1 MPKVLSPLISVL
13 MPVRAFTDFTI
24 DAVDSVLTQT
34 HHRLELVI
42 VGHDDINAL
51 LTKLPKDNRI
61 RGISRNAPGIVAALN
76 TGLQHCTGEYIARMD
91 DDDICDPT
99 RLETQLQFAKQNP
112 KIDFIGA
119 RVRFFDK
126 EQAVGAGNARY
137 EHWLNSLCTVEDIN
151 NACFIESPMP
161 HPTFFA
167 HKQFWQSMQGY
178 RDNNWPEDYD
188 FVLRAWLHGFSMGK
202 PEPVLLAWREH
213 ANRLTKTDSRY
224 SREAFIRAKAWA
236 LMQPESRINTD
247 RNIWIC
253 GTGRNA
259 RYWHDALVEQGATIS
274 GFVELDSAPEKT
286 HKRHLPVV
294 RYATLL
300 NSWNNELV
308 ITAISNAT
316 ARQQLI
322 DWFSDNRRVSGCDY
336 VLGS

>member
-1 MPKVLSPLISVL
+1 MSGYYAPEPHRSKRKPDCRRCL
-13 MPVRAFTDFTI
+13 RCY
-24 DAVDSVLTQT
+24 
-34 HHRLELVI
+34 HH
-42 VGHDDINAL
+42 
-51 LTKLPKDNRI
+51 
-61 RGISRNAPGIVAALN
+61 SF
-76 TGLQHCTGEYIARMD
+76 QY
-91 DDDICDPT
+91 
-99 RLETQLQFAKQNP
+99 P

-178 RDNNWPEDYD
+178 P
-188 FVLRAWLHGFSMGK
+188 
-202 PEPVLLAWREH
+202 
-213 ANRLTKTDSRY
+213 
-224 SREAFIRAKAWA
+224 KAWA